1 MATHGQK
8 AAMRKHAKTSS
19 HTAASQS
26 DERLIEANDSR
37 KRSYISSINE
47 AESGH
52 RSKGD
57 FYRKI
62 FLALVKTMNEPA
74 IVVDHGL
81 KVVALNDAARRLIGA
96 AGEDV
101 IGLDCFRV
109 CHGSKCGVGCPLAI
123 AMQTGSE
130 PPETEMQ
137 LFSDGNGVRTVRVR
151 AQLLKDERERI
162 IGGIEFLQ
170 EVTTEK
176 FEGVSLK
183 RRDRFG
189 PLIGQSKAMQQ
200 LYQLIEDISDSLAT
214 VLIYG
219 ETGTGKEL
227 VAQAIHQMS
236 PRANGP
242 FIKVNC
248 GAIPETLLEAELFG
262 YVRGAFTDAVTDK
275 PGRFELAHGGTIF
288 LDEIG
293 EISPAVQVKL
303 LRVLQECEFERLG
316 GTRTIKVDVRIIA
329 ATNKDLRLA
338 VKQALF
344 REDLYYRLNVI
355 PIYIP
360 PLRERRE
367 DIPLLVDHFV
377 EKFRR
382 ETKRPIEGISP
393 DAMHIF
399 LNYSW
404 PGNIRELENALEY
417 AFVVCKG
424 GYIQPY
430 HLPIHIRQAAVE
442 AGLKTPALIDFEEV
456 DDQNSNDAAEKSK
469 LLALLEVY
477 DWDLGMCAQALNIS
491 QSALCRKMRK
501 WGINHVLK
509 SQ

>member
-1 MATHGQK
+1 MGRR
-8 AAMRKHAKTSS
+8 AASKSKRITSLSDAMSGSHKNRERTLQSDSKGRKHISIHGDADTNPPIG
-19 HTAASQS
+19 S
-26 DERLIEANDSR
+26 DG
-37 KRSYISSINE
+37 Y
-47 AESGH
+47 
-52 RSKGD
+52 SKM
-57 FYRKI
+57 FW
-62 FLALVKTMNEPA
+62 ALVEAMNDAA
-74 IVVDHGL
+74 IVVNRDL
-81 KVVALNDAARRLIGA
+81 KVVAINAAARRLIGA
-96 AGEDV
+96 TDGNV
-101 IGLDCFRV
+101 IGVHCFRI
-109 CHGSKCGVGCPLAI
+109 CHGSKCGIGCPLAMAI
-123 AMQTGSE
+123 RTGTE

-137 LFSDGNGVRTVRVR
+137 LLSGKNGISTVIVR
-151 AQLLKDERERI
+151 AKLLRDEHNRV
-162 IGGIEFLQ
+162 IGGIEFLRS
-170 EVTTEK
+170 VATGK
-176 FEGVSLK
+176 GEGDIT
-183 RRDRFG
+183 RHRDRFG
-189 PLIGQSKAMQQ
+189 PLIGRSKAMQQ

-227 VAQAIHQMS
+227 VAQAIHQTS

-303 LRVLQECEFERLG
+303 LRVLQEREFERLG

-329 ATNKDLRLA
+329 ATNKDLRQA
-338 VKQALF
+338 VKQGQF
-344 REDLYYRLNVI
+344 REDLFYRLNVI

-382 ETKRPIEGISP
+382 ETGRPIEGVSP
-393 DAMHIF
+393 STMHIF

-424 GYIQPY
+424 GYIQPH
-430 HLPIHIRQAAVE
+430 HLPVHIRQAVAE
-442 AGLKTPALIDFEEV
+442 AGLKVHTPPEV
-456 DDQNSNDAAEKSK
+456 EVVDELNSDDATERNE

-477 DWDLGMCAQALNIS
+477 DWDLDKCAQALNTS
-491 QSALCRKMRK
+491 RAALYRKMRK
-501 WGINHVLK
+501 WGINPIPR
-509 SQ
+509 S

>member
-1 MATHGQK
+1 MGRR
-8 AAMRKHAKTSS
+8 AANKSKR
-19 HTAASQS
+19 TAALPDAISVSHKGRGRSLRS
-26 DERLIEANDSR
+26 DSKE
-37 KRSYISSINE
+37 KKHISVHDDVDVNPCIVSDDY
-47 AESGH
+47 GKMF
-52 RSKGD
+52 R
-57 FYRKI
+57 
-62 FLALVKTMNEPA
+62 ALVETMSDAA
-74 IVVDHGL
+74 IVVNREL
-81 KVVALNDAARRLIGA
+81 KVVAINTAARKLIGA
-96 AGEDV
+96 TDGNV
-101 IGLDCFRV
+101 VGVHCFRIF
-109 CHGSKCGVGCPLAI
+109 HGSKCGIGCPLAVAI
-123 AMQTGSE
+123 ATGTE

-137 LFSDGNGVRTVRVR
+137 LLSGKNGISTVVVR
-151 AQLLKDERERI
+151 AKLLRDEHNRV
-162 IGGIEFLQ
+162 IGGIEFLRS
-170 EVTTEK
+170 VTTSK
-176 FEGVSLK
+176 GEGDIT
-183 RRDRFG
+183 RHRDRFG
-189 PLIGQSKAMQQ
+189 PLIGRSKAMQQ

-227 VAQAIHQMS
+227 VAQAIHQTS

-303 LRVLQECEFERLG
+303 LRVLQEREFERLG

-329 ATNKDLRLA
+329 ATNKDLRQA
-338 VKQALF
+338 VKQGQF
-344 REDLYYRLNVI
+344 REDLFYRLNVI

-382 ETKRPIEGISP
+382 ETGRPIEGVSP
-393 DAMHIF
+393 STMHIF

-424 GYIQPY
+424 GYIQPH
-430 HLPIHIRQAAVE
+430 HLPVHIRQAVAE
-442 AGLKTPALIDFEEV
+442 AGLKVHTPPEAEMV
-456 DDQNSNDAAEKSK
+456 DELNSDDATERNE

-477 DWDLGMCAQALNIS
+477 DWDLDKCAQALNTS
-491 QSALCRKMRK
+491 RAALCRKMRK
-501 WGINHVLK
+501 WGINPIPR
-509 SQ
+509 S

>member
-1 MATHGQK
+1 
-8 AAMRKHAKTSS
+8 MRRR
-19 HTAASQS
+19 AASKP
-26 DERLIEANDSR
+26 
-37 KRSYISSINE
+37 KRSAALPDTASVSHKSGKRFLRSSAMEDDHIPVQDDVDVKPHIG
-47 AESGH
+47 SDGYG
-52 RSKGD
+52 KM
-57 FYRKI
+57 FW
-62 FLALVKTMNEPA
+62 ALVEAMSDPA
-74 IVVDHGL
+74 IVVDRDL
-81 KVVALNDAARRLIGA
+81 RIMAINAAARELIGA
-96 AGEDV
+96 TNGNV
-101 IGLDCFRV
+101 VGIYCFKV
-109 CHGSKCGVGCPLAI
+109 CRGSKCGVGCPLAI
-123 AMQTGSE
+123 AMQTGNE

-137 LFSDGNGVRTVRVR
+137 LLNGKNGISTVMVR
-151 AQLLKDERERI
+151 AKLLRDEHNRV
-162 IGGIEFLQ
+162 IGGVEFLRS
-170 EVTTEK
+170 TSICGDKPATAK
-176 FEGVSLK
+176 Y
-183 RRDRFG
+183 RDRFG
-189 PLIGQSKAMQQ
+189 PLIGRSKAMQQ

-227 VAQAIHQMS
+227 VAHAIHQTS

-242 FIKVNC
+242 FVKVNC

-303 LRVLQECEFERLG
+303 LRVLQEREFERLG

-329 ATNKDLRLA
+329 ATNKDLRQA
-338 VKQALF
+338 VKQGQF
-344 REDLYYRLNVI
+344 REDLFYRLNVI

-360 PLRERRE
+360 PLRERRD

-382 ETKRPIEGISP
+382 ETGRPIEGISP
-393 DAMHIF
+393 TTMHIF

-424 GYIQPY
+424 GYIQPH
-430 HLPIHIRQAAVE
+430 HLPMHIRQAAIA
-442 AGLKTPALIDFEEV
+442 AGIKAHTPLNTEVIDEV
-456 DDQNSNDAAEKSK
+456 NSDDATERNE

-477 DWDLGMCAQALNIS
+477 DWDLDKCAQALNTS
-491 QSALCRKMRK
+491 RAALFRKARK
-501 WGINHVLK
+501 WGINLVLR
-509 SQ
+509 S